1 MRFALSFCA
10 LACVTCSNPTPGN
23 GNSGATADGSTASQ
37 FGDGKTLPDGAPVD
51 ATTGDNK
58 VASDSDSVSVSDTP
72 AEATAFNCTT
82 EGQTACFNSKVVKAC
97 LNGEWVANETCGDLE
112 ACNDGK
118 CGTPTNCTPGEIAGC
133 EGPTYQKTCAS
144 SGKAWLTQKCPG
156 KQQCVL
162 GKCKDVVCTPNFG
175 QCLDSTTIE
184 LCKEDGSGFA
194 APIACKPGSACL
206 GGKCISLCETNL
218 KISNNVGCEYWSVD
232 LDNAHDT
239 FSAMLNKDKLTPD
252 FIPHSVI
259 ISNPGQ
265 FDADIT
271 FNIASSCGG
280 LGLCEQMTSCGG
292 KMTSCDAPSS
302 VYALKVADPVVKAGQ
317 TKEFKMPVMNVDGS
331 GIFRKAIQIKSTQ
344 PIVAFQFNPF
354 NSEGAAT
361 NDGSLLLPVN
371 THGKE
376 YYVVALG
383 STPEVPGFSIGISQN
398 GYFSVVA
405 NREGD
410 TNVTVTLTTTGI
422 AAPTKGVPQDG
433 TTPKTLEAGKPYQF
447 KLKQFD
453 VLSIQSLGEIKFTG
467 AMDFTGSHIVA
478 DKPVAVFC
486 GHEEAVIGNEGVSTN
501 LNDPNAKDSCCAEHL
516 EEQMMPLESWGNSAY
531 CTKTKPRGTEKDL
544 YYVVAGEPNVKLK
557 TTPPIA
563 GLDGKTLA
571 KPGDNLHVQTDQS
584 FLLEGTGKIQVV
596 QFIVSR
602 GQTETFTGDPTMMI
616 IPPKNQYRDNY
627 VIQTADGYGTNWTTV
642 IRPVG
647 QEVKLDGKAA
657 AGTSFVKFGDNTWE
671 MGYLEVQKGTHTLE
685 SSGPFG
691 LMVYGYGNATAYG
704 YPGGMNLK

>member
-1 MRFALSFCA
+1 MRAYLWI
-10 LACVTCSNPTPGN
+10 LAATVLACSNPATGN
-23 GNSGATADGSTASQ
+23 GGSGATADGSSTTQ
-37 FGDGKTLPDGAPVD
+37 FGDGTTLPDGAKVET
-51 ATTGDNK
+51 ATTNDGDS
-58 VASDSDSVSVSDTP
+58 ASTSDLTD
-72 AEATAFNCTT
+72 AAQEATAFNCTVEGKT
-82 EGQTACFNSKVVKAC
+82 ECFNAKVVKAC
-97 LNGEWVANETCGDLE
+97 LNGEWVVNETCGDTE

-118 CGTPTNCTPGEIAGC
+118 CGTPTNCTPGEVAGC
-133 EGPTYQKTCAS
+133 EGVATEKVCAS
-144 SGKAWLTQKCPG
+144 TGKAFINHKCTG

-162 GKCKDVVCTPNFG
+162 GKCKDVVCTPNYG
-175 QCLDSTTIE
+175 QCKDGNIIE
-184 LCKEDGSGFA
+184 ICKEDGSGFDPP
-194 APIACKPGSACL
+194 APCKPGSACL
-206 GGKCISLCETNL
+206 GGKCVSLCETNL

-239 FSAMLNKDKLTPD
+239 FSAMLNKDGLTPD
-252 FIPHSVI
+252 FIAHSII

-280 LGLCEQMTSCGG
+280 AGLCDQLTTCG
-292 KMTSCDAPSS
+292 KKTSCDVPSG
-302 VYALKVADPVVKAGQ
+302 VYQLKVTDPVVKAGQ

-331 GIFRKAIQIKSTQ
+331 GIFRKAIQVKSTQ

-354 NSEGAAT
+354 NAEGAAT

-398 GYFSVVA
+398 GYFDVVA
-405 NREGD
+405 DREGD
-410 TNVTVTLTTTGI
+410 TNVTVTLTTAGI
-422 AAPTKGVPQDG
+422 AAPGKGVPQDG
-433 TTPKTLEAGKPYQF
+433 TTPAKLEPGKPYQF

-453 VLSIQSLGEIKFTG
+453 VLSIQSLGEMKFSG

-501 LNDPNAKDSCCAEHL
+501 PNDPNAKDSCCAEHL

-544 YYVVAGEPNVKLK
+544 YYVVAGDANVVLK
-557 TTPPIA
+557 TTPPVA

-571 KPGDNLHVQTDQS
+571 KAGDSLHVQTDVS

-616 IPPKNQYRDNY
+616 VPPKSQYRDNY
-627 VIQTADGYGTNWTTV
+627 VIQTADGYGTNWTTIV
-642 IRPVG
+642 RPVG
-647 QEVKLDGKAA
+647 LDVKVDGQLAP
-657 AGTSFVKFGDNTWE
+657 GGSFVKFGDNTWE
-671 MGYLEVQKGTHTLE
+671 LGYIEVKTGSHTLQA
-685 SSGPFG
+685 SAPFG